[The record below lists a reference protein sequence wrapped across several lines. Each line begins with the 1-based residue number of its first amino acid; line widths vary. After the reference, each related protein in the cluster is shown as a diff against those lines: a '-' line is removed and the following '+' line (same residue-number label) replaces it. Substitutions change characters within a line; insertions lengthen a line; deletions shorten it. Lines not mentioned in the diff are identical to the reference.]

1 MSASSHTIAGCN
13 WVGIYLLTL
22 DSELGTLNL
31 ANVQFLNA
39 NFCAF
44 VVPRA
49 TLKFLVSINIFD
61 MTG

>member
-1 MSASSHTIAGCN
+1 MSSSHTAVGCN
-13 WVGIYLLTL
+13 WVGIYLL
-22 DSELGTLNL
+22 SLGSDLATLNL

-39 NFCAF
+39 NICAF

-49 TLKFLVSINIFD
+49 FLKFLVSINIFD

>member
-1 MSASSHTIAGCN
+1 MSASSHTAVGCN

-22 DSELGTLNL
+22 GSDLGTLNL

-49 TLKFLVSINIFD
+49 TLKF
-61 MTG
+61 